1 MTFVN
6 PEMSDGVCSIQIRER
21 LLYSNYH
28 FVLRRFISYFKD
40 YYLYSRSLHVQLEAT
55 NKHLRGLQCRGSIQ
69 GLQAHTYLSS
79 CVFPRETS
87 ISGSAEGSRGIE
99 CGPREEVV
107 SPTANRALD
116 FTSRGVG

>member
-1 MTFVN
+1 MFN
-6 PEMSDGVCSIQIRER
+6 KYKQKGEREKIVYNR
-21 LLYSNYH
+21 TQH
-28 FVLRRFISYFKD
+28 TTEISSTQREANFKD
-40 YYLYSRSLHVQLEAT
+40 Y
-55 NKHLRGLQCRGSIQ
+55 
-69 GLQAHTYLSS
+69 TYLSS

-99 CGPREEVV
+99 WGPREEVV